1 MKKNISINIS
11 GIIFHIEEDGY
22 EVLKKYLDSINKYF
36 SSFED
41 SSEILSDIESRIAEI
56 FLSKLNEG
64 KQVITFEDVNSL
76 VSTMGSVSDF
86 KAAEEQEF
94 AQESTAHAEPQPEA
108 ERKQRTHTAA
118 KQLHRDQTRKILGG
132 VCAGLGNYF
141 NVDAVWIR
149 LLFALLTFGWGFG
162 LLVYLIMWIA
172 IPGSYTLEE
181 VQASRKLF
189 RDNERKVIGGV
200 SGGLAAYFGFDIIVI
215 RILFVITACF
225 GFGLVAYIVL
235 WIVLQPAVTITDKME
250 MQGEPVTLSNIES
263 NLKKNFNLKEDE
275 ENVFVKI
282 LLFPFRLIGMIL
294 TGLGKL
300 IYPLIEVL
308 RVAIGVFITF
318 FGLTLVV
325 SVIITTGILVGLISG
340 ASVPIHIG
348 VPFNEASLPIDA
360 MSKAI
365 PTLTIVAAFIGSI
378 LPGIMVTLLGISVI
392 AKRIV
397 FSTMVGWSMFVLF
410 LASLLVL
417 SFTVPK
423 IVYSFKE
430 DGETKTE
437 SVYPVPLN
445 NKRIVLKVNEIGLD
459 DYIRPRVNIRG
470 YDGKD
475 IKLVQ
480 IIESQ
485 GLSRQIAIENTKM
498 VEYHV
503 TVQDSIYTFD
513 SNLQFK
519 KDGVFR
525 GQRAEVVVYVPFDY
539 PFYID
544 EDFRI
549 HQHYSY
555 YTNGSEF
562 QGNTW
567 VISKE
572 TKDFKCVSC
581 PVVEKSEEE
590 EEIERISSLSDYDE
604 VEISGFFDV
613 TINQE
618 NGTHSVGIDGPDD
631 EEKKYKITQ
640 LGNTL
645 KIEYSGKKTFDLK
658 DLSNLSLEETKITI
672 TLPELKGLKLK
683 GAGEVEIENFNV
695 DALDIEVFGPVTVLG
710 NNLSADRLNVNLTGS
725 AKLELIGNAN
735 SLDAL
740 VQGASTLKA
749 FDFNVQN
756 ATLETTSASSA
767 KVTVSGRLEMKEGI
781 SSKISYR
788 GDPQEVI
795 KE

>member
-94 AQESTAHAEPQPEA
+94 SQAETSQQAEPQPEP
-108 ERKQRTHTAA
+108 KQRAQAA
-118 KQLHRDQTRKILGG
+118 SKQLYRDQTRKILGG

-141 NVDAVWIR
+141 NVDAVWVR
-149 LLFALLTFGWGFG
+149 LFFALLTFAWGFG
-162 LLVYLIMWIA
+162 LLVYMIMWIA
-172 IPGSYTLEE
+172 IPGSYTLED
-181 VQASRKLF
+181 VQGNRKLF
-189 RDNERKVIGGV
+189 RDHERKVIGGV

-215 RILFVITACF
+215 RILFVITGCF
-225 GFGLVAYIVL
+225 GFGLVAYVVL
-235 WIVLQPAVTITDKME
+235 WIVLPPAVSITDKME

-263 NLKKNFNLKEDE
+263 NLKKNLNIKEDE

-282 LLFPFRLIGMIL
+282 LLFPFRLIGLIL
-294 TGLGKL
+294 TGIGKL
-300 IYPLIEVL
+300 VYPLIEVL

-325 SVIITTGILVGLISG
+325 TVIIMTGILVGLISG

-365 PTLTIVAAFIGSI
+365 PTLTIVAAFIGAI
-378 LPGIMVTLLGISVI
+378 LPGIMITILGISVI

-397 FSTMVGWSMFVLF
+397 FSAMVGWSMFVLF
-410 LASLLVL
+410 LVSLLVL

-430 DGETKTE
+430 EGETKTE
-437 SVYPVPLN
+437 SVYTVPAN

-459 DYIRPRVNIRG
+459 DYIRPRVNIKG
-470 YDGKD
+470 YDGQD

-480 IIESQ
+480 VIESQ
-485 GLSRQIAIENTKM
+485 GVTRQIAIENTKM

-513 SNLQFK
+513 SNLQFL

-525 GQRAEVVVYVPFDY
+525 GQRAIIELYVPYDY

-544 EDFRI
+544 DHFRLSNI
-549 HQHYSY
+549 GWY
-555 YTNGSEF
+555 NNSEF
-562 QGNTW
+562 QNNTW

-581 PVVEKSEEE
+581 PVVEQSEEE
-590 EEIERISSLSDYDE
+590 AERERINTMSDYNE

-618 NGTHSVGIDGPDD
+618 YGTHAISIDGTED

-645 KIEYSGKKTFDLK
+645 KIEYSGKKSFDLK
-658 DLSNLSLEETKITI
+658 DLSNLNLEETKITI

-683 GAGEVEIENFNV
+683 GAGEVEIENFDV
-695 DALDIEVFGPVTVLG
+695 DALDIEIFGPVSVTG
-710 NNLSADRLNVNLTGS
+710 NNLNADRLNVNLAGT
-725 AKLELIGNAN
+725 AKLELIGHAT
-735 SLDAL
+735 SIDAL

-749 FDFNVQN
+749 FDFTVQN
-756 ATLETTSASSA
+756 ATLETTSASTA

>member
-36 SSFED
+36 SSYED

-86 KAAEEQEF
+86 KAAEETEF
-94 AQESTAHAEPQPEA
+94 SQTETANAEPQPET
-108 ERKQRTHTAA
+108 ERKQRAQATS
-118 KQLHRDQTRKILGG
+118 KQLYRDQARKILGG

-141 NVDAVWIR
+141 SVDAVWVR
-149 LLFALLTFGWGFG
+149 LFFALLTFAWGFG
-162 LLVYLIMWIA
+162 VLVYLILWIA
-172 IPGSYTLEE
+172 IPGSYTLEDIQE
-181 VQASRKLF
+181 TRKLF

-215 RILFVITACF
+215 RLLFVVTGCF
-225 GFGLVAYIVL
+225 GFGLIAYIVL
-235 WIVLQPAVTITDKME
+235 WIVLPPAITITDKME

-325 SVIITTGILVGLISG
+325 TVIITTGVLVGIISG
-340 ASVPIHIG
+340 SAVNINLG

-360 MSKAI
+360 MSKAV
-365 PTLTIVAAFIGSI
+365 PTISIIAAFVGAII
-378 LPGIMVTLLGISVI
+378 PGIMVTLLGISVI
-392 AKRIV
+392 AKRIL
-397 FSTMVGWSMFVLF
+397 FSSVVGWSMFVLF

-423 IVYSFKE
+423 IVYSFKQ
-430 DGETKTE
+430 DGEVKTE
-437 SVYPVPLN
+437 SLYALPSN

-459 DYIRPRVNIRG
+459 DYIRPQVNIRG

-480 IIESQ
+480 TIESQ
-485 GLSRQIAIENTKM
+485 GASRQLAIENTKM
-498 VEYHV
+498 VDYHV
-503 TVQDSIYTFD
+503 NVQDSVYTFD

-519 KDGVFR
+519 KDGIFR
-525 GQRAEVVVYVPFDY
+525 GQRAILDLYVPYDY

-544 EDFRI
+544 DSFRLSNI
-549 HQHYSY
+549 GWY
-555 YTNGSEF
+555 NNNEF
-562 QGNTW
+562 QNNTW

-572 TKDFKCVSC
+572 TNDFNCVSC
-581 PVVEKSEEE
+581 PVVEQTEEE
-590 EEIERISSLSDYDE
+590 AEAERINNLSDYNE
-604 VEISGFFDV
+604 LEISGFFDV
-613 TINQE
+613 IINQE
-618 NGTHSVGIDGPDD
+618 IGTYSISIDGPD
-631 EEKKYKITQ
+631 EEDKKYKITQ
-640 LGNTL
+640 VGNTL
-645 KIEYSGKKTFDLK
+645 KVEYNGKKTFDLK
-658 DLSNLSLEETKITI
+658 SLPNFDETKITV

-683 GAGEVEIENFNV
+683 GAGDVKIENFDV
-695 DALDIEVFGPVTVLG
+695 EDLEIEVFGPVSVKA
-710 NNLSADRLNVNLTGS
+710 NLNADRVNVNLAGT
-725 AKLELIGNAN
+725 AKLELFGQGN
-735 SLDAL
+735 SIDAL
-740 VQGASTLKA
+740 VQGASSFKA
-749 FDFNVQN
+749 FDFPVEN
-756 ATLETTSASSA
+756 AMIETNSASSA
-767 KVTVSGRLEMKEGI
+767 KVNVTHRLETKEGI
-781 SSKISYR
+781 SSKISYI
-788 GDPQEVI
+788 GNPQELI